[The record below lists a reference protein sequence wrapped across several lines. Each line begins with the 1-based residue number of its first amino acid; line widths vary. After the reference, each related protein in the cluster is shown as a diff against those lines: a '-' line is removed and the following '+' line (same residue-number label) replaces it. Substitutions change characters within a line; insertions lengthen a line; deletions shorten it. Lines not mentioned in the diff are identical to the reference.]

1 MGQNS
6 FSGSLEW
13 PPGLRSAS
21 ELIRAFARIPKVCVH
36 YKIEIQFFFIYIV
49 FLLIKVTYI
58 TLKSQRAVSH
68 PIGQKQSSSQIPSP
82 DPQSRFPGPKSQ
94 IINPKFRI
102 PNPRFQIPNPK
113 IFGLVRFGTVWY
125 GLVRFGSVWYG
136 LVRFGMVWY
145 GLVR

>member
-102 PNPRFQIPNPK
+102 PNPRFQIPNSK
-113 IFGLVRFGTVWY
+113 SQNLWFCTVLYGLGRFGTVWY
-125 GLVRFGSVWYG
+125 GLVRFGTVW
-136 LVRFGMVWY
+136 
-145 GLVR
+145 